1 MYNPFTSRPRRTNPR
16 VLLGMEP
23 VDIPDFLKRG
33 PARKEFDWNKDD
45 YDWPAGS
52 DQTPPQAPPD
62 EPGPF
67 NLDGTPVS
75 EIHKM
80 TISGNLETLRQQESD
95 LVELIATR
103 TAELADVRKTI
114 AAYDA
119 ANAIITA
126 PQPVPDF

>member
-1 MYNPFTSRPRRTNPR
+1 MYNPFTRNKSASHRA
-16 VLLGMEP
+16 LLGMEP
-23 VDIPDFLKRG
+23 VDIPDFLRKG
-33 PARKEFDWNKDD
+33 PASKEFDWNKDD
-45 YDWPAGS
+45 YDWPTTGTFA
-52 DQTPPQAPPD
+52 AMPD

-95 LVELIATR
+95 LVDLIATR

-126 PQPVPDF
+126 PQSIPDF